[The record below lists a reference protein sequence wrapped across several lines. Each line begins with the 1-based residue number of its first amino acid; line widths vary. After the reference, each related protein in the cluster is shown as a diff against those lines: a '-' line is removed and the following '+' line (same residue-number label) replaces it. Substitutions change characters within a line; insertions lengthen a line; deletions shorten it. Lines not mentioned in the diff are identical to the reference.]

1 MTAYWYQEA
10 VMTKR
15 EQARQEISDQVADV
29 AAQEHRRNYRKLHIR
44 RDGTADFGFDCIN
57 TSDDLIDDKAEHFAA
72 IPSVACVGTGGYA
85 CNCDYCNEVYCAED
99 EARAAE
105 DGRKYDR
112 EAKYETQE
120 DAISDAVG
128 DSDLSDLEAR
138 MLAALDEIE
147 VGYFDDEE
155 VAA

>member
-1 MTAYWYQEA
+1 
-10 VMTKR
+10 MTKR

-44 RDGTADFGFDCIN
+44 RDGTADF
-57 TSDDLIDDKAEHFAA
+57 DLIDDKAEHFAA

-155 VAA
+155 AA

>member
-1 MTAYWYQEA
+1 
-10 VMTKR
+10 MTKR

-29 AAQEHRRNYRKLHIR
+29 AAQEHRPNYRKLHIR
-44 RDGTADFGFDCIN
+44 RDGTADF
-57 TSDDLIDDKAEHFAA
+57 DLIDDKAEHFAA

-85 CNCDYCNEVYCAED
+85 CNCDYCNEVYCAAD

-155 VAA
+155 AAA